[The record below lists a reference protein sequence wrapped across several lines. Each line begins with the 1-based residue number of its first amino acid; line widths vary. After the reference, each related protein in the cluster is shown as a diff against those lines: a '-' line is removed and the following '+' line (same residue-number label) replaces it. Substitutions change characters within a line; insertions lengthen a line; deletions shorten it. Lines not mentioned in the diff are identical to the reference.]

1 MDREK
6 TQSELLQEKWEPM
19 LNAEKLEPIKDNYRS
34 KVTAQLL
41 ENQEKF
47 LNEATNVTADVAG
60 FTPTVISMV
69 RRMAPKLIAFD
80 VAGLQ
85 ALNMP
90 NGRIFALRARYGK
103 GTLVGDPAAQAPI
116 SGQKEAL
123 FNEADTAYS
132 GTGTHLGEDPFDVSF
147 ATGTGKDT
155 ADGEKD
161 AWAQMGVSIE
171 SVDVSVKTR
180 QLRADYSLE
189 LAQDMRAI
197 HGLDA
202 DAELAAILAN
212 QVTAE
217 INREVIRKIYAIAR
231 QGAQFATVP
240 GTYDL
245 QGDGDGRWAG
255 ERYTNLM
262 FAIERDANAIGLE
275 TKMGKGNILITSADV
290 ASALAMSGML
300 AYTGAIATMINM
312 EVDTTGPAFVG
323 TMGRF
328 KVFVDPYL
336 GVNGYVV
343 GYRGASQYDA
353 GFFYCP
359 YVPLQMVRA
368 TDPVNFQPAIG
379 YKTRYGLVQ
388 NPFTS
393 LAAGQNVY
401 YRKAKI
407 TNLR

>member
-1 MDREK
+1 MSDTEK
-6 TQSELLQEKWEPM
+6 TQSQLLLEKWDPVLSSDKVPE
-19 LNAEKLEPIKDNYRS
+19 ISDSYRL

-47 LNEATNVTADVAG
+47 LSEAANVTADVAG
-60 FTPTVISMV
+60 YIPTVISMV
-69 RRMAPKLIAFD
+69 RRMAPRLIAFD

-90 NGRIFALRARYGK
+90 NGRIFALRARYNP
-103 GTLVGDPAAQAPI
+103 TTPPAAVKDQA
-116 SGQKEAL
+116 EAL
-123 FNEADTAYS
+123 FNEADTDYS
-132 GTGTHLGEDPFDVSF
+132 GTGSHVGDNPFAVGYS
-147 ATGTGKDT
+147 TGTGKDT
-155 ADGEKD
+155 ADGEVD
-161 AWAQMGVSIE
+161 NWASMGVSIE
-171 SVDVSVKTR
+171 AVDVSVKTR

-217 INREVIRKIYAIAR
+217 INREVIRKIYTIAKT
-231 QGAQFATVP
+231 GAQFATVA
-240 GTYDL
+240 GKFDL
-245 QGDGDGRWAG
+245 NADADGRWAG
-255 ERYTNLM
+255 ERYTGLL
-262 FAIERDANAIGLE
+262 FAIERDANAIGLD
-275 TKMGKGNILITSADV
+275 TKMGKGNIVITSANV
-290 ASALAMSGML
+290 ASALAMAGL
-300 AYTGAIATMINM
+300 LQYTSAIKDMTNM
-312 EVDTTGPAFVG
+312 EVDTTGPTFAG
-323 TMGRF
+323 TMGRYR
-328 KVFVDPYL
+328 VFVDPFL
-336 GVNGYVV
+336 GVDGYVV

-368 TDPVNFQPAIG
+368 TDPRNFQPAIG

-393 LAAGQNVY
+393 LNAGQNSY
-401 YRKAKI
+401 YRKAEVL
-407 TNLR
+407 NLR

>member
-1 MDREK
+1 MEREK
-6 TQSELLQEKWEPM
+6 TQSELLLEKWDPM
-19 LNAEKLEPIKDNYRS
+19 LQSEKLEAITDPYRM

-47 LNEATNVTADVAG
+47 LNESANVTADVAS

-90 NGRIFALRARYGK
+90 NGRIFALRSRYGA
-103 GTLVGDPAAQAPI
+103 GTEASPGVQAPI
-116 SGQKEAL
+116 NGQKEAL
-123 FNEADTAYS
+123 FNEADSAYS
-132 GTGTHLGEDPFDVSF
+132 GTGAHVGEDPFDISF

-161 AWAQMGVSIE
+161 LWASMGVSIE

-217 INREVIRKIYAIAR
+217 INREVIRKIYAIAK
-231 QGAQFATVP
+231 QGAKFATAP
-240 GTYDL
+240 GIYDM
-245 QGDGDGRWAG
+245 QADGDGRWAG

-290 ASALAMSGML
+290 ASALAMAGLLS
-300 AYTGAIATMINM
+300 YQGAIKEMINM
-312 EVDTTGPAFVG
+312 EVDTTGPVYAG

-401 YRKAKI
+401 YRKARI
-407 TNLR
+407 LNLR

>member
-1 MDREK
+1 MSTEEK
-6 TQSELLQEKWEPM
+6 SPAQLLQEKWEPM
-19 LNAEKLEPIKDNYRS
+19 LENDRVPAIANPYRR

-47 LNEATNVTADVAG
+47 LNEASNVTADVAG
-60 FTPTVISMV
+60 FVPTVISMV

-85 ALNMP
+85 PLTMP
-90 NGRIFALRARYGK
+90 NGRIFALRARYAS
-103 GTLVGDPAAQAPI
+103 AAPVSAQP
-116 SGQKEAL
+116 EAL
-123 FNEADTAYS
+123 FNEADTDYS
-132 GTGTHLGEDPFDVSF
+132 GAGTHAGSDPFD
-147 ATGTGKDT
+147 AGYTTGTGKGT
-155 ADGEKD
+155 AAGESD
-161 AWAQMGVSIE
+161 PWASMGLSIE
-171 SVDVSVKTR
+171 AVDVSVKTR

-189 LAQDMRAI
+189 LAQDMRSI

-202 DAELAAILAN
+202 DAELAAILAS

-217 INREVIRKIYAIAR
+217 INREVIRTIYGIAKV
-231 QGAQFATVP
+231 GAQFATLA
-240 GTYDL
+240 GTFDMAA
-245 QGDGDGRWAG
+245 DSDGRWAG
-255 ERYTNLM
+255 ERYTGLM
-262 FAIERDANAIGLE
+262 FAIERDANAIALE

-290 ASALAMSGML
+290 ASALAMAGLLS
-300 AYTGAIATMINM
+300 YNGAIKDVINM
-312 EVDTTGPAFVG
+312 EVDATGPTFIG

-328 KVFVDPYL
+328 RVFVDPYL
-336 GVNGYVV
+336 STNGYVV
-343 GYRGASQYDA
+343 GYRGDSQYDA

-368 TDPVNFQPAIG
+368 TTPENFNPAIG

-393 LAAGQNVY
+393 MATGTNVY
-401 YRKAKI
+401 YRKAKV